1 MTSHL
6 YNHGRCFG
14 GLPRVFLAAGIWL
27 AGAGSLTAGSAWDAA
42 PKPASDR
49 PDANVYRLN
58 ERLEPH
64 CRRVAVLPLAANAS
78 EPETKSGAAALES
91 VLHAELGK
99 LALFELVFI
108 SPADVKRWT
117 GKFSW
122 AAEEKLPADLL
133 KQVGESSGCDA
144 VLFVRLAHYRA
155 YSPLQVGW
163 NLKLVDAATRQIIWA
178 VDEVYDAGQPVV
190 ADRAK
195 HYYRRHGHTGLPLQD
210 RRTILMSPRLFGEYA
225 ANAALATLP
234 KR

>member
-6 YNHGRCFG
+6 HKRGQFFG
-14 GLPRVFLAAGIWL
+14 GFPRMLLAAGIWL
-27 AGAGSLTAGSAWDAA
+27 AGAGLIAAGSAWDAS
-42 PKPASDR
+42 PKPASGI

-78 EPETKSGAAALES
+78 EPETMSGAAALDS

-99 LALFELVFI
+99 CALFELVFI

-122 AAEEKLPADLL
+122 AAEEKLPAELL

-144 VLFVRLAHYRA
+144 VLFARLAQYRA
-155 YSPLQVGW
+155 YAPLQIGW
-163 NLKLVDAATRQIIWA
+163 NLKLVDAATRQILWA
-178 VDEVYDAGQPVV
+178 VDEVYDAGQPAV
-190 ADRAK
+190 ADQAK
-195 HYYRRHGHTGLPLQD
+195 HYYRRHGYTGQPLQD

-225 ANAALATLP
+225 ASAALATLP